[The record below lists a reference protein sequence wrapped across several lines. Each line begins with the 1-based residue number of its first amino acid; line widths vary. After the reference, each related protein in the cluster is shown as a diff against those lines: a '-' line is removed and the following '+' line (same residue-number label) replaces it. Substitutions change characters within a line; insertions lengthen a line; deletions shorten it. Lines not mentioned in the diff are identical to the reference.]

1 MNIHYFISALIITLI
16 IPIWGML
23 IYLLNKSIYALLTKI
38 TSEKIA
44 MVIVNWLTIPGVIHH
59 EISHAFIAF
68 MTGAVIT
75 EFKPFWPDKTT
86 GSLGHI
92 SFVARGSLF
101 LRSLQYTL
109 TSTAPVIM
117 GTVTSIILF
126 SLTNITLPISTF
138 FLLLYLIFSILIH
151 ASMSVADVKVMV
163 KGIWVLYLGLLVFC
177 TYIDLDLIRLFM
189 TKIT

>member
-16 IPIWGML
+16 IPIWGLL
-23 IYLLNKSIYALLTKI
+23 IYLLNKFIYAILTKI

-59 EISHAFIAF
+59 EISHAFVAF

-75 EFKPFWPDKTT
+75 EFKPFWPDRAT

-126 SLTNITLPISTF
+126 SLTKISLPISTL

-177 TYIDLDLIRLFM
+177 IYTDLDLIRLFM
-189 TKIT
+189 TKIS